1 MDVQLFF
8 SFFFFYKYFPSFRGS
23 KVTGLL
29 ADRFHGLMSPVL
41 LLLLWQIK
49 QIKDLELI
57 LGFELVYDNF
67 HLNSK
72 YEV

>member
-1 MDVQLFF
+1 MGVQLFF
-8 SFFFFYKYFPSFRGS
+8 FFNKYFPSFRGS

-29 ADRFHGLMSPVL
+29 ADRFHGLSPVL

>member
-8 SFFFFYKYFPSFRGS
+8 FFFFFFNKYFPSFRGS

-29 ADRFHGLMSPVL
+29 ADRFHGLSPVL